1 MLAYGIVDTL
11 SERARMGIKDPS
23 LWFGRYSTMYYAEGS
38 VTSMLNTPLQVWR
51 SRTSLRSYVALD
63 VFCECNSGPRW
74 LLAKDA

>member
-1 MLAYGIVDTL
+1 MTMLAYGIVDTL

-38 VTSMLNTPLQVWR
+38 VLDTPLPVWC

-63 VFCECNSGPRW
+63 VFCECNYGPRW